1 MSEALE
7 LFHFADKENVESI
20 LKNGLKAST
29 KYEVFTPI
37 RENVVFCWLHKEDN
51 KIPKE
56 NQVCF
61 RVRVGSG
68 RCLVADMDYVSMA
81 MMYKYNPKGEG
92 IAKKPV
98 NPEAEKLFVQ
108 IYEATAVKPC
118 DYYDGMHF
126 SPEVLVKG
134 DIQASDIALCLE
146 YPGCSKKRKKNIFA
160 KAKK

>member
-7 LFHFADKENVESI
+7 VFHFTDRANIDSI
-20 LKNGLKAST
+20 LEDGLKAST

-37 RENVVFCWLHKEDN
+37 RENVVFCWLKKEDN
-51 KIPKE
+51 KILRD

-61 RVRVGSG
+61 RIHVDAG
-68 RCLVADMDYVSMA
+68 RCFIADMDYVSMA
-81 MMYKYNPKGEG
+81 MMYKYNPEGEG

-134 DIQASDIALCLE
+134 DIQASDIEL
-146 YPGCSKKRKKNIFA
+146 YPCTEKRKLLRKH
-160 KAKK
+160 

>member
-1 MSEALE
+1 MSQALE
-7 LFHFADKENVESI
+7 LFHFTDIANVDSI
-20 LKNGLKAST
+20 LKTGLKAST
-29 KYEVFTPI
+29 RYEMFTPI
-37 RENVVFCWLHKEDN
+37 RENVVFCWLRKEDN
-51 KIPKE
+51 KLMKD

-61 RVRVGSG
+61 KINVDAG

-81 MMYKYNPKGEG
+81 MMYKYNPKGAG

-108 IYEATAVKPC
+108 VYEATAVKPC

-134 DIQASDIALCLE
+134 DIQVSDIELE
-146 YPGCSKKRKKNIFA
+146 KNTLS